1 MVFLAHGG
9 IVVDVVAAG
18 GELEGERP
26 DNFVVID
33 IVRVAEDAPEV
44 GKLEARELAGDEV
57 VGFGV
62 AEEGSCRRVV
72 LQDAVEA
79 LEVRGEDVVRLDE
92 DAIFAGADDGV
103 GLRGVLD
110 SGDIAFSIGDE
121 IVFRDAGG
129 ELREGIQGLASG
141 FALLGNVADEV
152 SRLQAVIPFV
162 DVGVSET
169 DIKAMLVDGV
179 FKIWLAGVFAGVV
192 APDAFVRKGEIAIR
206 AGKSDS
212 VALEELAGVRKPV
225 VVAADEAFVV
235 FTDGEDGTAVLVRID
250 FAALA
255 VDGAGD
261 FFVE

>member
-26 DNFVVID
+26 DDFVVID
-33 IVRVAEDAPEV
+33 VVRIAEDAPEV
-44 GKLEARELAGDEV
+44 GELEARELAGDEM
-57 VGFGV
+57 VGLGI
-62 AEEGSCRRVV
+62 AKEGGRRRVI
-72 LQDAVEA
+72 LQNAVET
-79 LEVRGEDVVRLDE
+79 LKVGSEDVVRLDE
-92 DAIFAGADDGV
+92 DAVFAGADDGV

-110 SGDIAFSIGDE
+110 GSNIAFRIGDE
-121 IVFRDAGG
+121 IVFRNAGR
-129 ELREGIQGLASG
+129 ELREGIQGLAGG
-141 FALLGNVADEV
+141 FALLGDVTNEV
-152 SRLQAVIPFV
+152 SRLQTVIPFV

-179 FKIWLAGVFAGVV
+179 FKIWFAGVFAGVV
-192 APDAFVRKGEIAIR
+192 TPDTFVRKGEIAVR
-206 AGKSDS
+206 AGKGDS
-212 VALEELAGVRKPV
+212 VALEELAGVREPV

-235 FTDGEDGTAVLVRID
+235 FADGEDGTAVLVRID

>member
-1 MVFLAHGG
+1 MLLAHGG

-26 DNFVVID
+26 DDFVVID
-33 IVRVAEDAPEV
+33 VVRIAEDAPEV
-44 GKLEARELAGDEV
+44 GELEARELAGDEM

-62 AEEGSCRRVV
+62 AEEGGRRRVV

-79 LEVRGEDVVRLDE
+79 LEVRGEDMVRLDE
-92 DAIFAGADDGV
+92 NTIFARADDGV
-103 GLRGVLD
+103 GLRGMLD
-110 SGDIAFSIGDE
+110 GGDITFCIGDK

-129 ELREGIQGLASG
+129 EFREGIQGLAGG
-141 FALLGNVADEV
+141 FTLLGDVADEM
-152 SRLQAVIPFV
+152 SRLQAVVPFV

-206 AGKSDS
+206 AGKGDS
-212 VALEELAGVRKPV
+212 VALEEFAGVREPV

-235 FTDGEDGTAVLVRID
+235 FTDGEDGTAVLMRIG